1 MKATQPIVYVVDDDA
16 SVRKGLSRLL
26 RSAGRRVI
34 TFEDPNVFLETERD
48 KGPACL
54 VLDMML
60 PGLTGLDVQAKLK
73 PMSSH
78 LPIIFITGHGTVPA
92 SVQALKEGAADFLE
106 KPFDDDVLLAAID
119 TALKNHMNVLAD
131 DHEIEEARKNH
142 ATLTSREREV
152 MTLTVKGLRNKEIA
166 DLLEI
171 AEKTVKVHRGRVM
184 QKMRADSLA
193 DLVRTA
199 ERSSLA

>member
-26 RSAGRRVI
+26 RSVGRRVL

-54 VLDMML
+54 ILDMML

-92 SVQALKEGAADFLE
+92 SVQALKQGAADFLE

-119 TALKNHMNVLAD
+119 AALKKHMNVLAD
-131 DHEIEEARKNH
+131 DHEIEEARKNY

-152 MTLTVKGLRNKEIA
+152 MALTVKGLRNKEIA

-184 QKMRADSLA
+184 QKMQADSLA

-199 ERSSLA
+199 ERSALA